1 MERDKVDRHTHRNRY
16 GEDIVISKVGDT
28 EFIMSNISTFFMRT
42 SVNEQNEIIMF
53 DPSGGPYITA
63 EHGNQP
69 GVDMGWF
76 EPEWK
81 HFVIEKIELDT
92 EKKTARLKCKY
103 TKPIEWEAVKN

>member
-1 MERDKVDRHTHRNRY
+1 MEGGKINRHTHRNRY

-28 EFIMSNISTFFMRT
+28 DFIMSRIPMDFMRT
-42 SVNEQNEIIMF
+42 SVNEKNEVIMF

-63 EHGNQP
+63 EHGDQP

-81 HFVIEKIELDT
+81 HFIIEKIEFDLIG
-92 EKKTARLKCKY
+92 KSAKLKCKY
-103 TKPIEWEAVKN
+103 MKPIYWEQIK